1 MKKTILSVLIVL
13 IALSGSVF
21 AQGGAE
27 AQTGN
32 GVVTINYYGKP
43 DASLENTIIARFEAQ
58 NPNIKVNYIQQTG
71 GSNEKL
77 TQLQTVLQS
86 KSSDIDVFAA
96 DGIWPA
102 IFVAAGWASAYEDL
116 GVSPSFF
123 NDYTMTSNFMSGG
136 KHYGIPFQAN
146 AGLFFYRTDL
156 LRKYGLAVPK
166 TTAEIVSASKI
177 ILAGEKNPNLVGY
190 AASWKQGE
198 GLSSAVSEFFYE
210 QGMKVYANGALDLT
224 YNGVKAAL
232 DTMKGLIDNGIAP
245 ADINSYSA
253 EQRTLFK
260 AGKLVFARDWTSAFS
275 AHFFKAEGNP
285 YAAVAGASI
294 VPGGAGVSGN
304 WGLMISSFSKNK
316 KEALAFAEFRANQQ
330 SLETQYD
337 MIGALPPH
345 YAAFKYDAIQKLL
358 GSYADVVLKSF
369 EVTVDRAVTPHYG
382 EVSNII
388 QTNVSAALTGLL
400 STDQATT
407 LIMKQMGNI
416 L

>member
-21 AQGGAE
+21 AQGNQE
-27 AQTGN
+27 AQSDN
-32 GVVTINYYGKP
+32 GIVTINYYGKP
-43 DASLENTIIARFEAQ
+43 DAALENEIITRFEAE
-58 NPNIKVNYIQQTG
+58 NPNIQVNYIQLTG

-77 TQLQTVLQS
+77 AQIQTVLQS

-102 IFVAAGWASAYEDL
+102 IFVAAGWAASYEEL
-116 GVSPSFF
+116 GVSPAFF
-123 NDYTMTSNFMSGG
+123 DEYTMASNFMSGG

-146 AGLFFYRTDL
+146 AGLFFYRADL
-156 LRKYGLAVPK
+156 LKKYGLAVPK
-166 TTAEIVSASKI
+166 TTAEIETAAKI

-190 AASWKQGE
+190 AAAWKQGE

-210 QGMKVYANGALDLT
+210 QGMKVYANGTSDLT
-224 YNGVKAAL
+224 FGGVKAAL
-232 DTMKGLIDNGIAP
+232 DTMKGLIDKGIAP

-260 AGKLVFARDWTSAFS
+260 AGKLIFARDWTSAFS
-275 AHFFKAEGNP
+275 AHFFKPEGNP
-285 YAAVAGASI
+285 YAVVAGAAI

-316 KEALAFAEFRANQQ
+316 KEAVAFAEFRANQQ

-345 YAAFKYDAIQKLL
+345 YAAFKYDAIQKVL
-358 GSYADVVLKSF
+358 GSYADIVLNSF

-400 STDQATT
+400 STDQAAT
-407 LIMKQMGNI
+407 LITKQISNI